1 MSRIP
6 VATFAALLFVF
17 VYIVAVVVLP
27 DYLPAMPWPVTAI
40 YWCIA
45 GLIWVL
51 PVWWL
56 MLWSV
61 HKR

>member
-1 MSRIP
+1 MSRVP
-6 VATFAALLFVF
+6 LATVAALLFVF
-17 VYIVAVVVLP
+17 AYVVAVVVMP
-27 DYLPAMPWPVTAI
+27 DFLPAMPWPLEAL

-45 GLIWVL
+45 GLVWVV
-51 PVWWL
+51 PVRWL